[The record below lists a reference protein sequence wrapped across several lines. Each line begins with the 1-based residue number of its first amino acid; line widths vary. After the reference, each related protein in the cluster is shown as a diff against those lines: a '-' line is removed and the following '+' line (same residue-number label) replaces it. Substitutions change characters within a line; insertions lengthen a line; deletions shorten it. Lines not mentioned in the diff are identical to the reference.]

1 MISFTKIVI
10 IFCIFLSF
18 STSAEKKKD
27 SAEIFDAKIN
37 RRETMSISWMTV
49 PMQMVQGTCEL
60 MSKDVELGG
69 FNHSLTACSFWTTKT
84 CVIVT
89 GDYSTHEEIG
99 HELRHCFQ
107 GSFH

>member
-1 MISFTKIVI
+1 MMISFTKIVI

-49 PMQMVQGTCEL
+49 PMQMVRCGSVENLVQLSPSKIAQQIRCREQG
-60 MSKDVELGG
+60 
-69 FNHSLTACSFWTTKT
+69 
-84 CVIVT
+84 
-89 GDYSTHEEIG
+89 
-99 HELRHCFQ
+99 R
-107 GSFH
+107 